1 MRIVAV
7 FGILFSSIVVIR
19 CSFLTLRRDKCT
31 KLPPMCYQLINSEY
45 TRMYLPNILNQSRYE
60 DVVKELK
67 VWKPL
72 LNTTVCNARHQLK
85 YFLCFTYAP
94 VCVADHFIY
103 TCQSFCRR
111 LRDSCDP
118 IMRSLNYSWPPFFDC
133 NDEKKFRNNSTTMCI
148 SDAML
153 GLKQEEC
160 SCRRSYTRRALKSHI
175 CKSDFVISAWVPRHN
190 RKGRYIHVKISRVFR
205 QSSAYVRNVLQSPST
220 TLALFTAPKGCRC
233 RRRLKQ
239 RSGRFLIIGRMES
252 GRVLWVTALKKMQD
266 RRMIRKIINKC

>member
-1 MRIVAV
+1 MLYQRIPAQKHKLKSHVEDLLVRAKVLIDFHGLFFQGIHAAKMRIVAV
-7 FGILFSSIVVIR
+7 FGILFSSIVLIR

-111 LRDSCDP
+111 MRDSCDP

-133 NDEKKFRNNSTTMCI
+133 NDKKKFRNNSTTMCI

-153 GLKQEEC
+153 GLKRKFITFWTL
-160 SCRRSYTRRALKSHI
+160 SCFDVIYLVYPSI
-175 CKSDFVISAWVPRHN
+175 C
-190 RKGRYIHVKISRVFR
+190 
-205 QSSAYVRNVLQSPST
+205 RN
-220 TLALFTAPKGCRC
+220 AFT
-233 RRRLKQ
+233 
-239 RSGRFLIIGRMES
+239 
-252 GRVLWVTALKKMQD
+252 
-266 RRMIRKIINKC
+266 